1 MIIRINKNDFLKEV
15 VQKTIISFEDKLGV
29 YLEIEENY
37 YFIHSENES
46 FDKEV
51 FLKELTFNDLRY
63 QISKQTDTI
72 KKLIIGRA
80 LYDTCIKVR

>member
-15 VQKTIISFEDKLGV
+15 VQKTIISFGDKSGG
-29 YLEIEENY
+29 YLEIGEND
-37 YFIHSENES
+37 YFIHSESEN
-46 FDKEV
+46 FDREV